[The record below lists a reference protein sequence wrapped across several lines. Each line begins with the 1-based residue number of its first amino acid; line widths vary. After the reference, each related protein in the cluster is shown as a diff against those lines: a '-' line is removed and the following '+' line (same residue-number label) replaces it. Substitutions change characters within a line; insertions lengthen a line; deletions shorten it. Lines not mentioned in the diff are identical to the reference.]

1 MERIYRVDTENQ
13 ISLAQSQLAVSEEVG
28 ADQTVHLLR
37 SFSERVDYT
46 RFDEI
51 LERVPDIAP
60 ISGDEL

>member
-1 MERIYRVDTENQ
+1 
-13 ISLAQSQLAVSEEVG
+13 LAQSQLAASEEVG